1 MPREFFVSGTANGQ
15 SNKEIF
21 TMEQVAANNVV
32 QIFDTTLRDG
42 EQSPGAS
49 MTVEQKVV
57 IARQLEKLGVD
68 VIEAGFAASSDGD
81 FDSVRRVCKE
91 VSRPRIVSLA
101 RAQEGDINRALK
113 AVENAKNPGIHTFI
127 ATSDIHLKHKLR
139 MTREQVVEAAVKAVS
154 HAKKFTDYVEFSAE
168 DASRSD
174 PDFLLQ
180 VFREVIRVGAS
191 VINVPDTTGYAIPSE
206 FGALIANLIE
216 RTAGGDRMIWSAHC
230 HNDLG
235 LAVANSLAA
244 VHNGARQI
252 ECTINGIGERAGNTS
267 LEEVVMALR
276 TRKNYLDLDTHIVS
290 EQLYP
295 TSRLVSQVTGIA
307 IPINKPIVGDN
318 AFAHEAGIH
327 QDGVLK
333 YKQTY
338 EIMTPESIG
347 IPGNRLVMGKHS
359 GRHAFD
365 ERLKHLGFNLSRE
378 DMNRAFVRFKEL
390 ADKKKNVYDEDIEA
404 IVAEEILRVPG
415 RPDKF
420 ELLYLNVN
428 SSSNGIPAATVKMRV
443 DGEEKMDYASGDGV
457 VDACYKVITKIV
469 GSQSQLVRYSVNA
482 ITGGTDAQGE
492 VSCLIEDDGVRVSG
506 QGSHTDIIM
515 ASALAYINALNKL
528 EGRKHYRQVVEKE
541 GP

>member
-1 MPREFFVSGTANGQ
+1 
-15 SNKEIF
+15 
-21 TMEQVAANNVV
+21 MEKATGNNVV

-49 MTVEQKVV
+49 MTAEQKVV

-68 VIEAGFAASSDGD
+68 VIEAGFAASSEGD
-81 FDSVRRVCKE
+81 FESVRRVCKE
-91 VSRPRIVSLA
+91 VTCPRVVSLA
-101 RAQEGDINRALK
+101 RAQEGDIGRALK
-113 AVENAKNPGIHTFI
+113 AVELARNPGIHTFI

-139 MTREQVVEAAVKAVS
+139 MTREEVLEAAVKAVRY
-154 HAKKFTDYVEFSAE
+154 AKKFIDYVEFSAE

-174 PDFLLQ
+174 PEFLIR
-180 VFREVIRVGAS
+180 VFREVIRAGAK

-216 RTAGGDRMIWSAHC
+216 RTAGGERVIWSAHC

-244 VHNGARQI
+244 VHNGARQV

-276 TRKNYLDLDTHIVS
+276 TRKNYLDLDTNITS

-295 TSRLVSQVTGIA
+295 TSRLVSQVTGIP
-307 IPINKPIVGDN
+307 IPINKPVVGDN

-333 YKQTY
+333 HKQTY

-365 ERLKHLGFNLSRE
+365 ERLKHLGFNLSKQ
-378 DMNRAFVRFKEL
+378 DMNRAFLRFKDL

-415 RPDKF
+415 LPDKF
-420 ELLYLNVN
+420 ELLYMNVN
-428 SSSNGIPAATVKMRV
+428 SSSDGIPAATVRLRV
-443 DGEEKMDYASGDGV
+443 DGMEVTDHASGDGA
-457 VDACYKVITKIV
+457 VDACYKVIAKIS
-469 GSQSQLVRYSVNA
+469 GSHSQLVRYTVNA
-482 ITGGTDAQGE
+482 ITGGADAQGE
-492 VSCLIEDDGVRVSG
+492 VSCVIEDDGIRVSG
-506 QGSHTDIIM
+506 QGAHTDIIM
-515 ASALAYINALNKL
+515 ASALAYVNGLNKL

>member
-1 MPREFFVSGTANGQ
+1 MSVTNTQENTVR
-15 SNKEIF
+15 
-21 TMEQVAANNVV
+21 
-32 QIFDTTLRDG
+32 IFDTTLRDG

-49 MTVEQKVV
+49 MTVEQKLI

-68 VIEAGFAASSDGD
+68 VIEAGFAASSEGD
-81 FDSVRRVCKE
+81 FNSVARICQEIRGPRVL
-91 VSRPRIVSLA
+91 SLA
-101 RAQEGDINRALK
+101 RSHEEDISRALK
-113 AVENAKNPGIHTFI
+113 AVEQAKNPGIHIFI

-139 MTREQVVEAAVKAVS
+139 MTREQVLEAAIKAVAF
-154 HAKKFTDYVEFSAE
+154 AKKHLDYIEFSAE

-174 PDFLLQ
+174 PEFMIQ
-180 VFREVIRVGAS
+180 VFREVIRAGAS
-191 VINVPDTTGYAIPSE
+191 TINVPDTTGYAIPSE
-206 FGALIANLIE
+206 FGALMSNLIE
-216 RTAGGDRMIWSAHC
+216 RTAGGDRVTWSAHC

-276 TRKNYLDLDTHIVS
+276 TRKNYLDLDTNIIT

-295 TSRLVSQVTGIA
+295 TSRLVSQVTGIP

-333 YKQTY
+333 HKQTY
-338 EIMTPESIG
+338 EIMTPESVG
-347 IPGNRLVMGKHS
+347 ISGNRLVLGKHS

-365 ERLKHLGFNLSRE
+365 ERLKHLGFNLDKD
-378 DMNRAFVRFKEL
+378 DMNRAFVRFKDL

-415 RPDKF
+415 QPDLY

-428 SSSNGIPAATVKMRV
+428 SSSDGVPAATIKMRV
-443 DGEEKMDYASGDGV
+443 DGQEKMDYASGDGA
-457 VDACYKVITKIV
+457 VDACYKVIAKIT
-469 GSQSQLVRYSVNA
+469 GSESQLVRYTVNA

-492 VSCLIEDDGVRVSG
+492 VSCVIQDGDLRVSG
-506 QGSHTDIIM
+506 QGAHTDIIM

-528 EGRKHYRQVVEKE
+528 EGRRHYRQVVDRE

>member
-1 MPREFFVSGTANGQ
+1 MDQMA
-15 SNKEIF
+15 KD
-21 TMEQVAANNVV
+21 NVV

-42 EQSPGAS
+42 E
-49 MTVEQKVV
+49 
-57 IARQLEKLGVD
+57 
-68 VIEAGFAASSDGD
+68 
-81 FDSVRRVCKE
+81 SVRRVAME
-91 VSRPRIVSLA
+91 VSQPRVLSLA

-113 AVENAKNPGIHTFI
+113 AVEDAKNPGIHTFI

-174 PDFLLQ
+174 PDFLMQ
-180 VFREVIRVGAS
+180 VFREVIRAGAK

-216 RTAGGDRMIWSAHC
+216 RTAGGDRVIWSAHC

-276 TRKNYLDLDTHIVS
+276 TRKNYLDLDTNIRS

-295 TSRLVSQVTGIA
+295 SSRLLSQVTGIP
-307 IPINKPIVGDN
+307 IPINKPVVGDN

-333 YKQTY
+333 HKQTY

-365 ERLKHLGFNLSRE
+365 ERLKQLGFNLSKE

-404 IVAEEILRVPG
+404 IIAEEILRGPG
-415 RPDKF
+415 QPDRY
-420 ELLYLNVN
+420 ELLYVNVN
-428 SSSNGIPAATVKMRV
+428 SSSDGIPEATEEMRV
-443 DGEEKMDYASGDGV
+443 NTHEKMDHASGDGV
-457 VDACYKVITKIV
+457 VDACYKVITKIAD
-469 GSQSQLVRYSVNA
+469 SQSQLVRFSVNA

-492 VSCLIEDDGVRVSG
+492 VSCIIEDGGFRVSG
-506 QGSHTDIIM
+506 QGAHTDIIM

-528 EGRKHYRQVVEKE
+528 EGRKHYRQLVERE

>member
-1 MPREFFVSGTANGQ
+1 
-15 SNKEIF
+15 
-21 TMEQVAANNVV
+21 
-32 QIFDTTLRDG
+32 
-42 EQSPGAS
+42 
-49 MTVEQKVV
+49 
-57 IARQLEKLGVD
+57 
-68 VIEAGFAASSDGD
+68 
-81 FDSVRRVCKE
+81 
-91 VSRPRIVSLA
+91 
-101 RAQEGDINRALK
+101 
-113 AVENAKNPGIHTFI
+113 
-127 ATSDIHLKHKLR
+127 
-139 MTREQVVEAAVKAVS
+139 
-154 HAKKFTDYVEFSAE
+154 
-168 DASRSD
+168 
-174 PDFLLQ
+174 
-180 VFREVIRVGAS
+180 
-191 VINVPDTTGYAIPSE
+191 VPDTTGYAIPSE
-206 FGALIANLIE
+206 FGALISNLIE
-216 RTAGGDRMIWSAHC
+216 RTAGADRVMWSAHC

-276 TRKNYLDLDTHIVS
+276 TRKNYLDLDTGITT

-295 TSRLVSQVTGIA
+295 TSRLVSQVTGIP

-333 YKQTY
+333 HKQTY

-365 ERLKHLGFNLSRE
+365 ERLKHLGFNLSKE

-404 IVAEEILRVPG
+404 IVAKEILRVPG
-415 RPDKF
+415 QPDPY

-428 SSSNGIPAATVKMRV
+428 SSSDGIPSATIRMRV
-443 DGEEKMDYASGDGV
+443 NDDARTDHESGDGA
-457 VDACYKVITKIV
+457 VDACYKVITKIT
-469 GSQSQLVRYSVNA
+469 GSQSQLVRYTVNA

-492 VSCLIEDDGVRVSG
+492 VSCLIEDGGIRVSG
-506 QGSHTDIIM
+506 QGAHTDIIM

-528 EGRKHYRQVVEKE
+528 EGRKHYRQLVERE

>member
-1 MPREFFVSGTANGQ
+1 MDQLAEDKNRD
-15 SNKEIF
+15 
-21 TMEQVAANNVV
+21 NVV

-81 FDSVRRVCKE
+81 FESVRRVSQE
-91 VSRPRIVSLA
+91 VSRPRVVSLA
-101 RAQEGDINRALK
+101 RAQEGDISRALK
-113 AVENAKNPGIHTFI
+113 AVEGAKKPGIHTFI

-139 MTREQVVEAAVKAVS
+139 MTREQVVEAAVKAVTF
-154 HAKKFTDYVEFSAE
+154 AKQFTDYVEFSAE

-174 PDFLLQ
+174 PEFLMQ
-180 VFREVIRVGAS
+180 IFREVIRAGARTL
-191 VINVPDTTGYAIPSE
+191 NVPDTTGYAIPSE

-216 RTAGGDRMIWSAHC
+216 RTAGGDRVIWSAHC

-276 TRKNYLDLDTHIVS
+276 TRKNYLDLDTNIHS

-295 TSRLVSQVTGIA
+295 TSRLLSQVTGIA

-333 YKQTY
+333 HKQTY

-365 ERLKHLGFNLSRE
+365 ERLKHLGFNLSKE

-404 IVAEEILRVPG
+404 IVAEEVLRMPG

-420 ELLYLNVN
+420 ELLYMNVN
-428 SSSNGIPAATVKMRV
+428 SSTDGVPTATVKMRV
-443 DGEEKMDYASGDGV
+443 DDAEKMDHASGDGV
-457 VDACYKVITKIV
+457 VDACYKTITKIT

-492 VSCLIEDDGVRVSG
+492 VACLIEDGGIRVSG

>member
-1 MPREFFVSGTANGQ
+1 MSVQGTDHN
-15 SNKEIF
+15 
-21 TMEQVAANNVV
+21 VAK
-32 QIFDTTLRDG
+32 IFDPTLRDG
-42 EQSPGAS
+42 EQAPGAS
-49 MTVEQKVV
+49 MTVEQKIVL
-57 IARQLEKLGVD
+57 ARQVEKLGVE

-81 FDSVRRVCKE
+81 FESVRRVCQE
-91 VSRPRIVSLA
+91 VSRPRVVSLA
-101 RAQEGDINRALK
+101 RAQEGDIERALK
-113 AVENAKNPGIHTFI
+113 AVEHAKNPGIHTFI

-139 MTREQVVEAAVKAVS
+139 MTREQVLEAAVKAVS
-154 HAKKFTDYVEFSAE
+154 YAKKFTDYIEFSAE

-174 PDFLLQ
+174 PEFLIQ
-180 VFREVIRVGAS
+180 VFREVIRAGAR

-216 RTAGGDRMIWSAHC
+216 RTAGGDRVIWSAHC

-244 VHNGARQI
+244 VHNGARQV

-276 TRKNYLDLDTHIVS
+276 TRKNYLGLDTHVVS

-295 TSRLVSQVTGIA
+295 TSRLFSQVTVIS
-307 IPINKPIVGDN
+307 IPINNPIVGDN

-333 YKQTY
+333 HKQTY

-365 ERLKHLGFNLSRE
+365 ERLKHLGFNLNKE
-378 DMNRAFVRFKEL
+378 DMNRAFLRFKEL
-390 ADKKKNVYDEDIEA
+390 ADQKKKVYDEDIEA
-404 IVAEEILRVPG
+404 IVAEEVLRVPG
-415 RPDKF
+415 RPDKY
-420 ELLYLNVN
+420 ELVYMNVN
-428 SSSNGIPAATVKMRV
+428 SSSDGIPAATVKMRV
-443 DGEEKMDYASGDGV
+443 DGAEITDHASGDGV
-457 VDACYKVITKIV
+457 VDACYQVITKIT

-482 ITGGTDAQGE
+482 ITGGADGQGE
-492 VSCLIEDDGVRVSG
+492 GSGVIEDEGICVSG
-506 QGSHTDIIM
+506 
-515 ASALAYINALNKL
+515 
-528 EGRKHYRQVVEKE
+528 
-541 GP
+541 

>member
-1 MPREFFVSGTANGQ
+1 MNPSQ
-15 SNKEIF
+15 QDK
-21 TMEQVAANNVV
+21 VV

-68 VIEAGFAASSDGD
+68 VIEAGFAASSEGD
-81 FDSVRRVCKE
+81 FESVRRVAKE
-91 VSRPRIVSLA
+91 VSRPRVLSLA
-101 RAQEGDINRALK
+101 RAQEGDISRALK
-113 AVENAKNPGIHTFI
+113 AVEPAKRPGLHTFI

-139 MTREQVVEAAVKAVS
+139 MTREQVVEAAVKAVTY
-154 HAKKFTDYVEFSAE
+154 AKQFTDYIEFSAE

-174 PDFLLQ
+174 PEFLIQ
-180 VFREVIRVGAS
+180 IFREVIRAGAKT
-191 VINVPDTTGYAIPSE
+191 INVPDTTGYAIPSE

-216 RTAGGDRMIWSAHC
+216 RTAGGDRVIWSAHC

-235 LAVANSLAA
+235 LAVANSLSA

-276 TRKNYLDLDTHIVS
+276 TRKNYLDLDTHIIS

-295 TSRLVSQVTGIA
+295 TSRLLSQVTGIP

-365 ERLKHLGFNLSRE
+365 ERLKHLGFNLSKE
-378 DMNRAFVRFKEL
+378 DMNRAFLRFKEL

-404 IVAEEILRVPG
+404 IVAEEVLRVPG

-420 ELLYLNVN
+420 ELLYMNVN
-428 SSSNGIPAATVKMRV
+428 SSTDGVPTATVKMRV
-443 DGEEKMDYASGDGV
+443 DGGERMDHANGDGV
-457 VDACYKVITKIV
+457 VDACYKVITKIAD
-469 GSQSQLVRYSVNA
+469 SRSQLVRYSVNA
-482 ITGGTDAQGE
+482 ITAGTDAQGE
-492 VSCLIEDDGVRVSG
+492 VSCLIEDDGIRVSG
-506 QGSHTDIIM
+506 QSSHTDVIM

-528 EGRKHYRQVVEKE
+528 EERKHYRQVVEKE

>member
-1 MPREFFVSGTANGQ
+1 MTTEMIR
-15 SNKEIF
+15 
-21 TMEQVAANNVV
+21 
-32 QIFDTTLRDG
+32 IFDTTLRDG
-42 EQSPGAS
+42 EQSPGCS
-49 MTVEQKVV
+49 MNLAEKLTL
-57 IARQLEKLGVD
+57 ARQLERLGVD
-68 VIEAGFAASSDGD
+68 VIEAGFPIASEGD
-81 FDSVRRVCKE
+81 FEAVRAIAGELRRAVVCGLARTGAQDIERAAKALE
-91 VSRPRIVSLA
+91 GAARPRI
-101 RAQEGDINRALK
+101 
-113 AVENAKNPGIHTFI
+113 HTFL
-127 ATSDIHLKHKLR
+127 ATSDLHLKHKLR
-139 MTREQVVEAAVKAVS
+139 MTREQVVEAAVKAVTF
-154 HAKKFTDYVEFSAE
+154 AKKYTDYVEFSAE

-174 PDFLLQ
+174 PEFLMQ
-180 VFREVIRVGAS
+180 IFREVIRAGAKTL
-191 VINVPDTTGYAIPSE
+191 NVPDTTGYAIPSE

-216 RTAGGDRMIWSAHC
+216 RTAGGDRVIWSAHC

-276 TRKNYLDLDTHIVS
+276 TRKNYLDLDTNINS

-295 TSRLVSQVTGIA
+295 SSRLLAQVTGIP

-333 YKQTY
+333 HKQTY

-365 ERLKHLGFNLSRE
+365 ERLKHLGFNLNKE

-404 IVAEEILRVPG
+404 IVAEEVLRMPG

-420 ELLYLNVN
+420 ELLYMNVN
-428 SSSNGIPAATVKMRV
+428 SSTDGVPTATVKMRV
-443 DGEEKMDYASGDGV
+443 DGFERMDHASGDGV
-457 VDACYKVITKIV
+457 VDACYKVITKITD
-469 GSQSQLVRYSVNA
+469 SQSQLVRYTVNA

-492 VSCLIEDDGVRVSG
+492 VTCLIEDGGMRVSG

-528 EGRKHYRQVVEKE
+528 EERKHYRQVVEKE

>member
-1 MPREFFVSGTANGQ
+1 MANVD
-15 SNKEIF
+15 NR
-21 TMEQVAANNVV
+21 NVV

-49 MTVEQKVV
+49 MTAEQKVI

-68 VIEAGFAASSDGD
+68 VIEAGFAASSNGD
-81 FDSVRRVCKE
+81 FDSVRRVCQVVTK
-91 VSRPRIVSLA
+91 PRVVSLA
-101 RAQEGDINRALK
+101 RALESDIERALK
-113 AVENAKNPGIHTFI
+113 AVEGAANPGIHIVI

-139 MTREQVVEAAVKAVS
+139 MSSEQVLEAAVKAVK
-154 HAKKFTDYVEFSAE
+154 HAKQFTDYVEFSAE

-174 PDFLLQ
+174 PEFLIQ
-180 VFREVIRVGAS
+180 IFREVIRTGAKA
-191 VINVPDTTGYAIPSE
+191 INVPDTTGYAIPSE
-206 FGALIANLIE
+206 FGTLMANLIE
-216 RTAGGDRMIWSAHC
+216 RTAAGDRVIWSAHC

-276 TRKNYLDLDTHIVS
+276 TRKNYLDLDTNIIS

-295 TSRLVSQVTGIA
+295 SSRLVSQVTGIP
-307 IPINKPIVGDN
+307 IPINKPVVGDN

-333 YKQTY
+333 HKQTY

-365 ERLKHLGFNLSRE
+365 ERLKHLGFNLSKE

-415 RPDKF
+415 WPDKF
-420 ELLYLNVN
+420 ELLYMNVN
-428 SSSNGIPAATVKMRV
+428 SSSDGIPSATVKMRI
-443 DGEEKMDYASGDGV
+443 DGGQVTDHASGDGV
-457 VDACYKVITKIV
+457 VDACYKVITKIT
-469 GSQSQLVRYSVNA
+469 GSGSQLVRYSVNA

-492 VSCLIEDDGVRVSG
+492 VSCVLEDDGVRVSG
-506 QGSHTDIIM
+506 QGAHTDIIM

-528 EGRKHYRQVVEKE
+528 AGRKHYLQVVEKE

>member
-1 MPREFFVSGTANGQ
+1 
-15 SNKEIF
+15 
-21 TMEQVAANNVV
+21 MEKPSENNVV

-49 MTVEQKVV
+49 MTAEQKVV

-68 VIEAGFAASSDGD
+68 VIEAGFAASSEGD
-81 FDSVRRVCKE
+81 FESVRRVCKE
-91 VSRPRIVSLA
+91 VTCPRVVSLA
-101 RAQEGDINRALK
+101 RAQENDIERALK
-113 AVENAKNPGIHTFI
+113 AVEPAQNPGIHTFI

-139 MTREQVVEAAVKAVS
+139 MTREEVLEAAVKAVS
-154 HAKKFTDYVEFSAE
+154 HAKKFMDYVEFSAE

-174 PDFLLQ
+174 PEFLIR
-180 VFREVIRVGAS
+180 VFREVIRAGAK

-216 RTAGGDRMIWSAHC
+216 RTAGGERVIWSAHC

-244 VHNGARQI
+244 VHNGARQV

-276 TRKNYLDLDTHIVS
+276 TRKNYLDLDTHITS

-295 TSRLVSQVTGIA
+295 TSRLVSQITGIP
-307 IPINKPIVGDN
+307 IPINKPVVGDN

-333 YKQTY
+333 HKQTY

-365 ERLKHLGFNLSRE
+365 ERLKHLGFNLSKE
-378 DMNRAFVRFKEL
+378 DMNRAFLRFKDL

-420 ELLYLNVN
+420 ELLYMNVN
-428 SSSNGIPAATVKMRV
+428 SSSDGIPAATVRLRV
-443 DGEEKMDYASGDGV
+443 DGAEITDHASGDGA
-457 VDACYKVITKIV
+457 VDACYKVITKIT
-469 GSQSQLVRYSVNA
+469 GSQSQLVRYTVNA
-482 ITGGTDAQGE
+482 ITGGADAQGE
-492 VSCLIEDDGVRVSG
+492 VSCVIEDNGIRVSG
-506 QGSHTDIIM
+506 QGAHTDIIM
-515 ASALAYINALNKL
+515 ASALAYINGLNKL
-528 EGRKHYRQVVEKE
+528 EGRKHYRQVVDKE

>member
-1 MPREFFVSGTANGQ
+1 
-15 SNKEIF
+15 
-21 TMEQVAANNVV
+21 MEQGSADNVV

-91 VSRPRIVSLA
+91 VSRPRVVSLA

-113 AVENAKNPGIHTFI
+113 AVEDAKNPGIHTFI

-174 PDFLLQ
+174 PDFLMQ
-180 VFREVIRVGAS
+180 VFREVIRAGAK

-216 RTAGGDRMIWSAHC
+216 RTAGGDRVIWSAHC

-276 TRKNYLDLDTHIVS
+276 TRKNYLDLDTNIAS

-307 IPINKPIVGDN
+307 IPINKPVVGDN

-365 ERLKHLGFNLSRE
+365 ERLKHLGFTLSKE

-428 SSSNGIPAATVKMRV
+428 SSSDGVPAATIKMRV
-443 DGEEKMDYASGDGV
+443 DGEQKMDYASGDGI
-457 VDACYKVITKIV
+457 VDACYKVITKIT
-469 GSQSQLVRYSVNA
+469 GSQCQLVRYSVNA

-492 VSCLIEDDGVRVSG
+492 VSCLIEDDGIRVSG
-506 QGSHTDIIM
+506 QGAHTDIIM
-515 ASALAYINALNKL
+515 ASVLAYINALNKL
-528 EGRKHYRQVVEKE
+528 AGRKHYRQVVEKE

>member
-1 MPREFFVSGTANGQ
+1 MDQMAND
-15 SNKEIF
+15 
-21 TMEQVAANNVV
+21 NVV

-81 FDSVRRVCKE
+81 FESVRRVAKE
-91 VSRPRIVSLA
+91 VTQPRVVSLA
-101 RAQEGDINRALK
+101 RAQEGDISRALK
-113 AVENAKNPGIHTFI
+113 AVEGAKKPGIHTFI

-139 MTREQVVEAAVKAVS
+139 MSREQVVEAAVKAVS
-154 HAKKFTDYVEFSAE
+154 YAKQYTDYVEFSAE

-174 PDFLLQ
+174 PEFLLQ
-180 VFREVIRVGAS
+180 IFREVIRAGAKTL
-191 VINVPDTTGYAIPSE
+191 NVPDTTGYAIPSE

-216 RTAGGDRMIWSAHC
+216 RTAGGDRVIWSAHC

-276 TRKNYLDLDTHIVS
+276 TRKNYLNLDTNIHS
-290 EQLYP
+290 EQLFP
-295 TSRLVSQVTGIA
+295 SSRLLSQVTGIA

-333 YKQTY
+333 HKQTY

-347 IPGNRLVMGKHS
+347 IPGNKLIMGKHS

-365 ERLKHLGFNLSRE
+365 ERLKHLGFNLSKE

-404 IVAEEILRVPG
+404 VVAEEVLRMPG

-420 ELLYLNVN
+420 ELLYMNVN
-428 SSSNGIPAATVKMRV
+428 SSTDGVPTATVKMRV
-443 DGEEKMDYASGDGV
+443 ADAEKMDHASGDGV
-457 VDACYKVITKIV
+457 VDACYKVITKITD
-469 GSQSQLVRYSVNA
+469 SQSQLVRYSVNA
-482 ITGGTDAQGE
+482 LTGGTDAQGE
-492 VSCLIEDDGVRVSG
+492 VACLIEDGGIRVSG

-528 EGRKHYRQVVEKE
+528 EERKRYRQVVEKE

>member
-1 MPREFFVSGTANGQ
+1 MDQIA
-15 SNKEIF
+15 KD
-21 TMEQVAANNVV
+21 NVV

-81 FDSVRRVCKE
+81 FESVRRVAEE
-91 VSRPRIVSLA
+91 VSLPRVVSLA
-101 RAQEGDINRALK
+101 RAQEGDISRALK
-113 AVENAKNPGIHTFI
+113 AVERAKKPGIHTFI

-139 MTREQVVEAAVKAVS
+139 MTREQVVEAAVKAVTF
-154 HAKKFTDYVEFSAE
+154 AKQFTDYVEFSAE

-174 PDFLLQ
+174 PEFLMQ
-180 VFREVIRVGAS
+180 IFREVIRAGAKTL
-191 VINVPDTTGYAIPSE
+191 NVPDTTGYAIPSE

-216 RTAGGDRMIWSAHC
+216 RTAGGDRVIWSAHC

-276 TRKNYLDLDTHIVS
+276 TRKNYLDLDTNIHS

-295 TSRLVSQVTGIA
+295 SSRLLSQVTGIA

-333 YKQTY
+333 HKQTY

-365 ERLKHLGFNLSRE
+365 DRLKHLGFDLSKE

-404 IVAEEILRVPG
+404 IVAEEVLRMPG

-420 ELLYLNVN
+420 ELLYMNVN
-428 SSSNGIPAATVKMRV
+428 SSTDGVPTATVKMRV
-443 DGEEKMDYASGDGV
+443 DGAEKMDHASGDGV
-457 VDACYKVITKIV
+457 VDACYKVITKITD
-469 GSQSQLVRYSVNA
+469 SQSQLVRYSVNA

-492 VSCLIEDDGVRVSG
+492 VACLIEDGGIRVSG
-506 QGSHTDIIM
+506 QGAHTDIIM

-528 EGRKHYRQVVEKE
+528 EERKHYRQAVEKE